1 MTRLFAGT
9 QFDIPPTC
17 ERCDQLESECVCTR
31 EEIAADEAR
40 KQREADRLPPEKQTA
55 KIRIEKRKGGRI
67 VTVIAGLTSRAND
80 LPELLSN
87 LKSATGAGGTIRK
100 DPDLIEIQGDHS
112 ERIKQQLKSIGYRTK
127 P

>member
-1 MTRLFAGT
+1 MTRLFEGT
-9 QFDIPPTC
+9 PFDIPPKC
-17 ERCDQLESECVCTR
+17 ERCDHLESECVCTR

-67 VTVIAGLTSRAND
+67 VTVIAGVTARAND

-112 ERIKQQLKSIGYRTK
+112 ERIKQQLKKIGYRTK